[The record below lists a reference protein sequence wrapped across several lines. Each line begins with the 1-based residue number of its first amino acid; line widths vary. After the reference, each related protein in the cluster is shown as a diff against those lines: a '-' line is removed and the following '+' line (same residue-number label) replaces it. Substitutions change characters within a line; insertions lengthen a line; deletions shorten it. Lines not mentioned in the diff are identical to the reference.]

1 MEKETRA
8 SEIEVMRYAA
18 PYFWK
23 SSFICS
29 PLFSPPERNV
39 CQRPASSPLACRLLR
54 RVGAAIGPEARDA
67 PGFSREASPSR
78 HEARAARD
86 QRRATA
92 QERGEDDDGPRRHG
106 TTVRNPNRQAAPKRD
121 SET

>member
-1 MEKETRA
+1 MNSRRTF
-8 SEIEVMRYAA
+8 VG
-18 PYFWK
+18 
-23 SSFICS
+23 
-29 PLFSPPERNV
+29 LV
-39 CQRPASSPLACRLLR
+39 RPTKRLPKAGFKPPLACRLLR

-92 QERGEDDDGPRRHG
+92 QERGEAAEAGG
-106 TTVRNPNRQAAPKRD
+106 TVARPAQETTLGQLPGNQQPPAKAQALIL
-121 SET
+121 